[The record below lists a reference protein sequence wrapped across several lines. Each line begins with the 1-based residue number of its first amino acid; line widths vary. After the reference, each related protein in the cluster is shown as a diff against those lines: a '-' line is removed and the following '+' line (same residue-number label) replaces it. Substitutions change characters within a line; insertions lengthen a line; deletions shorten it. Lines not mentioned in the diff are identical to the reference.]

1 MHSRAVSPLIC
12 LTASI
17 SVVQRWIVPQE
28 QETYVPYLVRNEMSV
43 MQNCQLHICENI
55 QRGGF
60 WWAPELRRL
69 YIPHL
74 ISTIFEIFALQ
85 DLNSTK
91 LSSLQELPLEAR
103 DRAVQIVQIWETL
116 KKNSAGLKV
125 GESAASSIIL
135 KGKKFEDN
143 QDSSCSPTKRA
154 NWGKGFLVRDTN
166 ENQLVTLDWLQR
178 SCMQMGGKFKEH
190 QPSRQGLMADNYC
203 DLMQHAQAF
212 SNSA

>member
-12 LTASI
+12 FTASI

-43 MQNCQLHICENI
+43 MQNCQLHTCENI
-55 QRGGF
+55 QLGGF

-74 ISTIFEIFALQ
+74 VSTIFEIFALQ

-91 LSSLQELPLEAR
+91 LSSLQELPREAR
-103 DRAVQIVQIWETL
+103 DRAVQRVQIWETL

-125 GESAASSIIL
+125 GESAA
-135 KGKKFEDN
+135 
-143 QDSSCSPTKRA
+143 
-154 NWGKGFLVRDTN
+154 
-166 ENQLVTLDWLQR
+166 
-178 SCMQMGGKFKEH
+178 
-190 QPSRQGLMADNYC
+190 
-203 DLMQHAQAF
+203 
-212 SNSA
+212 